1 MRINVKGTWID
12 TDPGQSSRDPGA
24 PDDGGSMPSGGDAFE
39 IPPGKRSPVSPAS
52 SGTSPGGGS
61 DGRLMPPGGD
71 AVEIPPGKRDA
82 VSLGSADPSP
92 GGGSNPKF
100 SLEGGGETFD
110 TGRDVAS
117 LWNSRDPLDAFLDGL
132 KGFLGDGGAGFSP
145 SGAAGP
151 PDTLLSNGLKADAA
165 VAQLVNALAS
175 VTDNKSSFLATPFAA
190 PGEPS
195 TQGVIAA
202 EVR

>member
-1 MRINVKGTWID
+1 MQINVKGTWIE
-12 TDPGQSSRDPGA
+12 TDPGQSSPDPGA
-24 PDDGGSMPSGGDAFE
+24 PDDGGSMPSGGDAVE
-39 IPPGKRSPVSPAS
+39 IPPGKRSPVSP
-52 SGTSPGGGS
+52 S
-61 DGRLMPPGGD
+61 DT
-71 AVEIPPGKRDA
+71 
-82 VSLGSADPSP
+82 SP

-100 SLEGGGETFD
+100 SLASGG
-110 TGRDVAS
+110 
-117 LWNSRDPLDAFLDGL
+117 DPLEAFLDGM
-132 KGFLGDGGAGFSP
+132 KGFSGDGGAGFSP

-190 PGEPS
+190 PDEPG
-195 TQGVIAA
+195 TQGVIGA